1 MTTQSFNNFEGGYTR
16 EQALWAEDLC
26 QMVQGSRNVEIFPKE
41 DEGYGVRSMLG
52 NAQYAV
58 ISGKS
63 IYNLHEYKTV
73 DNRYLLAHTGDT
85 VQELNETLKTWTF
98 LKSGLTTS
106 ATTASMVDLV
116 IDDITTSTRRHYMFF
131 TNGVDAPF
139 IYEKGNSPAVQDVTA
154 TGVDGHTIRGNI
166 AACFDQ
172 RVFIADGATLYW
184 SKQLDPFNFSTAED
198 AGYKRFEGIIK
209 AVNVDRGVIIVSTTN
224 GFQVGTSNQGQYTW
238 QALGANVAYNN
249 KCLTT
254 YGSATYYA
262 TDNGI
267 YPINTTESGV
277 NQTGSTISYTID
289 AELAEISSAYR
300 EKMQIIN
307 ATRLGRDEMWIHIPL
322 ATGSVIYIFRGKKGK
337 LKYSFYLPPRYQQK
351 VNDFCVFKDMMLSCT
366 SDGKVL
372 EELTGTSYDG
382 VCYPSVVVTPKIFY
396 GNYSGKL
403 KVNPI
408 LFISGDADNNFYVQ
422 TYVNGSEINY
432 VEKQIIMGGSVWAS
446 DPSDLNGLVWAANEE
461 DSEGGTWAAM
471 TLGRVKLNK
480 AKSKSKEFERC
491 IQFKFLTKACG
502 DAFSIQAIDLT
513 KIRKIS
519 K

>member
-1 MTTQSFNNFEGGYTR
+1 MVTKSFNNFEGGYTR
-16 EQALWAEDLC
+16 EQALWQEDLC
-26 QMVQGSRNVEIFPKE
+26 QMVEGSRNVEIFPKE

-52 NAQYAV
+52 NTQYAV
-58 ISGKS
+58 IADKA
-63 IYNLHEYKTV
+63 IYNLHEYETES
-73 DNRYLLAHTGDT
+73 NRYLLAHTGDT
-85 VQELNETLKTWTF
+85 VQELNETLKTWTV
-98 LKSGLTTS
+98 LKSGLTVT
-106 ATTASMVDLV
+106 ATTASLVDLV
-116 IDDITTSTRRHYMFF
+116 IDDINTSTRRHYMFF

-139 IYEKGNSPAVQDVTA
+139 IYEKGNVPAVQDVTA

-224 GFQVGTSNQGQYTW
+224 GFQVGTSASGQYTW
-238 QALGANVAYNN
+238 QALGANIAYNN
-249 KCLTT
+249 KSMVT

-267 YPINTTESGV
+267 YPVTTTESGV

-289 AELAEISSAYR
+289 TELSEISSAYR
-300 EKMQIIN
+300 EKMQLIN
-307 ATRLGRDEMWIHIPL
+307 ATRLGRDEMWIHIPM
-322 ATGSVIYIFRGKKGK
+322 ASGSVVYIFRGKKGK

-366 SDGKVL
+366 SGGKVL
-372 EELTGTSYDG
+372 EELRGLTYDG
-382 VCYPSVVVTPKIFY
+382 TFYPSIVVTPKIHFD
-396 GNYSGKL
+396 NYSGKI

-432 VEKQIIMGGSVWAS
+432 VEKQIVMGGSVWAS
-446 DPSDLNGLVWAANEE
+446 DPDDLNGLLWAASDD

-491 IQFKFLTKACG
+491 LQFKFLTKHTG
-502 DAFSIQAIDLT
+502 DSFSVQALDLT
-513 KIRKIS
+513 KVRKIS

>member
-16 EQALWAEDLC
+16 EQALWTEDIC

-52 NAQYAV
+52 NTQYAT

-63 IYNLHEYKTV
+63 IYNLHEYKTT

-85 VQELNETLKTWTF
+85 VQELNETLKTWTV

-106 ATTASMVDLV
+106 ATVASLVDLV

-139 IYEKGNSPAVQDVTA
+139 IYEKGNSPAVQNVTA
-154 TGVDGHTIRGNI
+154 VGVDGHTIRGNI

-209 AVNVDRGVIIVSTTN
+209 AINVDRGVIIVSTTN
-224 GFQVGTSNQGQYTW
+224 GFQVGTSASGQYTW

-254 YGSATYYA
+254 YGSGTYCA

-277 NQTGSTISYTID
+277 NQTGTTISYLID

-322 ATGSVIYIFRGKKGK
+322 ATGSVVYIFRGKKGN

-351 VNDFCVFKDMMLSCT
+351 LK
-366 SDGKVL
+366 
-372 EELTGTSYDG
+372 ELTGTSYDG
-382 VCYPSVVVTPKIFY
+382 AFYPSVVVTPKIFY

-408 LFISGDADNNFYVQ
+408 LFLSGDADNNFYVQ

-432 VEKQIIMGGSVWAS
+432 IEKQIIMGGSVWAS
-446 DPSDLNGLVWAANEE
+446 DPDDLNGLVWAASED

-491 IQFKFLTKACG
+491 VQFKFLTKANG